1 MDRLW
6 QGAPS
11 GAFDSCVS
19 PFGIYDMMGNVEEWV
34 TSRKHRKHPGAL
46 MGGFWAKPWT
56 GCRGTND
63 AHEPTFTFYETG
75 FRCCSEPKP

>member
-1 MDRLW
+1 MTTQRRL
-6 QGAPS
+6 
-11 GAFDSCVS
+11 
-19 PFGIYDMMGNVEEWV
+19 Y
-34 TSRKHRKHPGAL
+34 PGSL

-75 FRCCSEPKP
+75 FRCCADPGTVPPKAHKKKAEGD